1 MEKKFI
7 YCEKVPNVKILRVVP
22 PYLIAHTAI
31 ASGKPTILTMDHIRG
46 VLKDDKWKLPQNPP
60 PLVDC
65 AEQIKKNNLF
75 VPAKATR
82 DAFRSQNQG
91 FFSDETVVILI
102 PDAELR
108 CRVQRIFRVWSSH
121 IFQKVLATSYKM
133 EPKKRHHFLAYFL
146 YHCISCGLV
155 FFWVLAP
162 ETTFGLVKTFPSAN
176 EKPVFDGSKG

>member
-1 MEKKFI
+1 MEKKLI
-7 YCEKVPNVKILRVVP
+7 YCEKVLNVKILRVVP

-46 VLKDDKWKLPQNPP
+46 VLKDHKWKLPQNPP

-65 AEQIKKNNLF
+65 AEQIQKNNMF

-102 PDAELR
+102 LDAELR

-121 IFQKVLATSYKM
+121 TSFKKYLRPHTKWNPRKGTIFWHIFYTTAYHVVLSSTG
-133 EPKKRHHFLAYFL
+133 F
-146 YHCISCGLV
+146 
-155 FFWVLAP
+155 
-162 ETTFGLVKTFPSAN
+162 
-176 EKPVFDGSKG
+176 

>member
-1 MEKKFI
+1 MKSEKSLY
-7 YCEKVPNVKILRVVP
+7 YCEKVLNVKILRVVP

-133 EPKKRHHFLAYFL
+133 EPKKRHHFLAYIH
-146 YHCISCGLV
+146 YGLRV
-155 FFWVLAP
+155 FSS
-162 ETTFGLVKTFPSAN
+162 TFFRQCRQVNCRNSELDENFG
-176 EKPVFDGSKG
+176 